1 MKWIKIIAAVGM
13 VLLLSLACASIG
25 GGGNDPAQD
34 QNQNTASGQN
44 DQANLADQ
52 NQGGQQ
58 EDEGNSAANNDFTDQ
73 PKVDDTLGGTDFG
86 ALLESGDLVLDEIQS
101 NADGETNGRI
111 LTVQFTNPSN
121 DEIIVSLPCGLVFVP
136 TETDE
141 QELMMLQPL
150 ELSLGAGESTSVT
163 PYVACVELAAPAP
176 AANSGYTIG
185 YLASDQLLKFA
196 ECVCG
201 EPLNEDIDSM
211 DGVGVQFAAW
221 SVATGGDFTSMLEAE
236 DSALGGELEGLSG
249 DALVEYLS
257 EMFSMFGGDWL
268 DRCGIEFEE

>member
-1 MKWIKIIAAVGM
+1 M
-13 VLLLSLACASIG
+13 
-25 GGGNDPAQD
+25 
-34 QNQNTASGQN
+34 
-44 DQANLADQ
+44 
-52 NQGGQQ
+52 QQ
-58 EDEGNSAANNDFTDQ
+58 ITIPRID
-73 PKVDDTLGGTDFG
+73 PKVDETLGGCRLR

-121 DEIIVSLPCGLVFVP
+121 DEIIVSLPCGLAFVP

-163 PYVACVELAAPAP
+163 PYVACVELGSAQRRQPILATP
-176 AANSGYTIG
+176 IG

-201 EPLNEDIDSM
+201 EPLNEDLASM
-211 DGVGVQFAAW
+211 DGVAVQFAA
-221 SVATGGDFTSMLEAE
+221 SSGVATGGDFFFDAGSRRICPWRRA
-236 DSALGGELEGLSG
+236 GGTERGCSL
-249 DALVEYLS
+249 DLVEYLS